1 MIRRLEVKGLNDRI
15 QADLKFNEDLN
26 IITGRNGSGKTTL
39 LKLMWYLISGNL
51 ERILPE
57 IPFDFVSI
65 VTDLF
70 TLTITR
76 LDSSKVEFVSEKNTF
91 SKSVDFTVPVNPE
104 TGNLGDH
111 DYTEKLHE
119 LNVDISNELNVDISN
134 AVKSSLFFPT
144 FRRIEGGFS
153 TLSRRGVDSGGYY
166 RYHQATETLQDAISG
181 LSTSV
186 SVEDHKFIASISTH
200 DIVRLLAQKY
210 ADVSEKINELQAE
223 LSQEI
228 KQKIEDYFGNE
239 TEMETRGAHDA
250 TPVLEDIRENVLL
263 RDQEREDLL
272 KPFSVLAGLT
282 QEILKYKEIGVVEQ
296 FTLSER
302 IEGVTIG
309 KGTEGITLGV
319 TNEAIASEKLSAGE
333 KQMLSFLCY
342 NAFRDNTTIFIDEPE
357 LSLHVDWQRLLLPT
371 LLDQS
376 TGNQFFIATH
386 SPFIFSR
393 YQHKEILLGD
403 DRGDKGGE
411 I

>member
-1 MIRRLEVKGLNDRI
+1 MIQRLEVKGLNKRI
-15 QADLKFNEDLN
+15 HADLEFNEDLN

-39 LKLMWYLISGNL
+39 LKLIWYFISGNL
-51 ERILPE
+51 QRILLE

-65 VTDLF
+65 VTDSF
-70 TLTITR
+70 SLTITH
-76 LDSSKVEFVSEKNTF
+76 LDSDKVEFVSQENTF
-91 SKSVDFTVPVNPE
+91 SKSVDFTVTVNQE
-104 TGNLGDH
+104 TGEFGDREH
-111 DYTEKLHE
+111 IGKLQE
-119 LNVDISNELNVDISN
+119 LNVNIADAI
-134 AVKSSLFFPT
+134 KSSLFFPT

-153 TLSRRGVDSGGYY
+153 SIPKWAADSGRYY
-166 RYHQATETLQDAISG
+166 RYHRATEDLQEAMSG
-181 LSTSV
+181 LSTSM
-186 SVEDHKFIASISTH
+186 SVGDHKFIASISTH
-200 DIVRLLAQKY
+200 DIVRLLTQKY
-210 ADVSEKINELQAE
+210 ADISEKINEIQAG

-239 TEMETRGAHDA
+239 TKIETRGAHDA
-250 TPVLEDIRENVLL
+250 TPVLEDIRESVLL
-263 RDQEREDLL
+263 GDQERDNLL

-282 QEILKYKEIGVVEQ
+282 QEILKYKEIGVVER
-296 FTLSER
+296 FAFSER
-302 IEGVTIG
+302 IEGVTLG

-333 KQMLSFLCY
+333 KQMLSFLSY
-342 NAFRDNTTIFIDEPE
+342 NSFSDNAIIFIDEPE

-411 I
+411 V